1 MTPFILKAILSVV
14 VISLGAALV
23 VWNRSKQ
30 RSADNHSETESN

>member
-14 VISLGAALV
+14 VIGFAVALV

-30 RSADNHSETESN
+30 RSADNHSETKAN